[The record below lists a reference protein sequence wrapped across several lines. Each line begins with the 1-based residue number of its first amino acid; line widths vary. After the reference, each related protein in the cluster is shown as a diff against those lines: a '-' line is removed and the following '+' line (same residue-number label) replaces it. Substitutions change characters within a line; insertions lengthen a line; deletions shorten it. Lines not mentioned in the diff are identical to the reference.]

1 MILNSAFVVVEQL
14 DPSSLTHIQFLL
26 LEDML
31 ETPVIGVYRAPGTVQ
46 VVSPYLKRKHNN
58 SQL

>member
-1 MILNSAFVVVEQL
+1 MVLNSTFIIVKQL

-26 LEDML
+26 LKDML
-31 ETPVIGVYRAPGTVQ
+31 ETLVIGVYRAPGTVQ
-46 VVSPYLKRKHNN
+46 VVSPYFKRKYNS

>member
-1 MILNSAFVVVEQL
+1 MVLDSAFVIVKQL

-31 ETPVIGVYRAPGTVQ
+31 ETPVIGVNRALGTVQ
-46 VVSPYLKRKHNN
+46 VVSPYLKRENN
-58 SQL
+58 SSQL

>member
-1 MILNSAFVVVEQL
+1 MILDSTFVIIKQF

-31 ETPVIGVYRAPGTVQ
+31 ETPVIGVNCALGTVQ
-46 VVSPYLKRKHNN
+46 VVSPYLKRKNN
-58 SQL
+58 SSQL

>member
-1 MILNSAFVVVEQL
+1 MILDSAFIIVEQL
-14 DPSSLTHIQFLL
+14 DPSSLTHIQLLL

-31 ETPVIGVYRAPGTVQ
+31 ETPVIGVNRALGTVQ
-46 VVSPYLKRKHNN
+46 VVSPYLKRKHNS